1 MPKLMNK
8 QGVLDLAK
16 RLIDENP
23 ENLRS
28 PEAYLSH
35 LGDSYDNA
43 ERVVKEVCFKY
54 PILKNILNVE
64 KISLAGGLHDIGR
77 PFKEDQLFHELR
89 GAKYIQEHGLQLGV
103 ADNLVAVYKIAQMFR
118 SHCIVS
124 EQFAEENH
132 KEQRIEFEPLD
143 TSLLIQR
150 TWQEAIVT
158 YSELTIIKGERISF
172 QEKMQD
178 FKKNYAPGGKFA
190 KTNPAFIKSLEKG
203 LPRLA
208 EVYERVQRL
217 RQGKLKIE
225 EIMQYGFL

>member
-1 MPKLMNK
+1 MNK

-23 ENLRS
+23 ENLHS

-54 PILKNILNVE
+54 PVLKNILDVE

-77 PFKEDQLFHELR
+77 PFKKDQLFHELI
-89 GAKYIQEHGLQLGV
+89 GARYIQEHGLQLGV
-103 ADNLVAVYKIAQMFR
+103 ADNLVAVYKIAQMFTP
-118 SHCIVS
+118 HLVVS
-124 EQFAEENH
+124 EQFNDKNN

-143 TSLLIQR
+143 TSLLIPR
-150 TWQEAIVT
+150 TWQEKIIV
-158 YSELTIIKGERISF
+158 YSELTNVNGKQISF
-172 QEKMQD
+172 EDRIADIQERYKPGSEFAQTNHSLASAMQ
-178 FKKNYAPGGKFA
+178 GG
-190 KTNPAFIKSLEKG
+190 
-203 LPRLA
+203 LA
-208 EVYERVQRL
+208 RVFEVCERVQRL

>member
-1 MPKLMNK
+1 MTKLMNK

-23 ENLRS
+23 GNLNS
-28 PEAYLSH
+28 PDGYLTH
-35 LGDSYDNA
+35 LGDAYDNA
-43 ERVVKEVCFKY
+43 GGVVKEVCFKY
-54 PILKNILNVE
+54 TILKNILDVE

-77 PFKEDQLFHELR
+77 PFKKDQLFHELI

-103 ADNLVAVYKIAQMFR
+103 ADNLVAVYRIAQMFR

-132 KEQRIEFEPLD
+132 KEQRREFEPLD

-158 YSELTIIKGERISF
+158 YSELTIVNGKRISF
-172 QEKMQD
+172 QEKIQD
-178 FKKNYAPGGKFA
+178 FRKNYALGGKFA

-203 LPRLA
+203 LPRLT
-208 EVYERVQRL
+208 EVCQRVQRL

-225 EIMQYGFL
+225 EIMRYGFL